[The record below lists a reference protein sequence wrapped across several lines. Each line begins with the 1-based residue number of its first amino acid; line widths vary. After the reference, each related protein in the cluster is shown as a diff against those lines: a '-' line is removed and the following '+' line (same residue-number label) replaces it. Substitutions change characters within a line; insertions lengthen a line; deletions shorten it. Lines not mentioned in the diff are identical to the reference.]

1 MLTRRHFVA
10 LLAAAPVAQ
19 AQPLP
24 YLTIAEAAQAL
35 RRRQTT
41 SLALTN
47 ACLHRIAAAQPRLH
61 AFITVLADSARA
73 EATAADRELAA
84 GRPRGP
90 LHGIPLAVKDLLDAK
105 GVPTTAASR
114 HWANNIPSADAPAL
128 ANLRRAGAV
137 LLGKLNMDEFAY
149 NFTGETSA
157 YGTAR
162 NPWNPAHSPGG
173 SSGGAAVAIAAGLCL
188 GAIGSDTGGS
198 IRLPAAFCGV
208 TGLKGTYGAVPT
220 AGAAVLAGSLDHL
233 GPLART
239 AEDAARLH
247 EALGAPPI
255 LEKRVNP
262 KSLRLG
268 LARQLFWDHID
279 PETDLLLAE
288 AIKTLAALT
297 AGARPVTLPPLER
310 SPLLPGFPHAY
321 AEIIA
326 AESYAYHAQRLQQH
340 PELFHPTTK
349 TNLTGGA
356 AVTPARYQ
364 AALASLRRLRADPVP
379 WFRQADILLTPTAPG
394 PAFPFGQHDLVYLR
408 NAAQWNLLGFPALS
422 LPCGFTKNN
431 LPVGLQL
438 IAAPHREDQLI
449 AAATAFERHT
459 NWHRKQPRS

>member
-1 MLTRRHFVA
+1 MLTRRHFAA
-10 LLAAAPVAQ
+10 LLATAVQ

-24 YLTIAEAAQAL
+24 YSTLTEAAQAL

-90 LHGIPLAVKDLLDAK
+90 LHGIPIAVKDLLDAK

-114 HWANNIPSADAPAL
+114 HWANNIPAQDAPAL

-173 SSGGAAVAIAAGLCL
+173 SSGGSAVAIAAGLCF

-255 LEKRVNP
+255 LEKRVNV

-268 LARQLFWDHID
+268 LARQLFWDNID
-279 PETDLLLAE
+279 PETDSLLAA
-288 AIKTLAALT
+288 AIQTLAALT
-297 AGARPVTLPPLER
+297 AGARPVTLPPLTR

-326 AESYAYHAQRLQQH
+326 AESYAYHAQRLQQN
-340 PELFHPTTK
+340 PALFHTTTK

-356 AVTPARYQ
+356 DVTPARYQ
-364 AALASLRRLRADPVP
+364 AALAELRRLRADPAP
-379 WFRQADILLTPTAPG
+379 WFRQADLLLTPTAPG

-459 NWHRKQPRS
+459 DWHRKQPRS